1 MAFVESIENMVMFFV
16 VCIVV
21 FVCVFALTTIKNDST
36 IDSTLFA
43 QTAAG
48 TTAKSNMSAFSD
60 RMDTALLMGW
70 LALHIGVILLAFIFR
85 SHPIF
90 YIIGIM
96 VSLILVWLAPI
107 LSNTWDTVVSAN
119 GFEATVTAFPKV
131 SLIMDKLPLLEVVW
145 AFVTAAIMFGLS
157 RYEGII

>member
-1 MAFVESIENMVMFFV
+1 MAFFESIENMVMFFV

-21 FVCVFALTTIKNDST
+21 FVCVFAWTTIKNDST

-43 QTAAG
+43 QTATG
-48 TTAKSNMSAFSD
+48 TTAKNNMTAFSD

-96 VSLILVWLAPI
+96 VALILVWLAPI
-107 LSNTWDTVVSAN
+107 LSNTWDTVVAAN